1 MKAKIKKN
9 IIVKYKWLC
18 GFACLVIG
26 LIACHPRTERPTLE
40 RAEAWMDSHP
50 DSAQQLLEAIPQPE
64 RLSKEEYATW
74 CLLVTQAHDKNYV
87 VHTSDS
93 IIDVAVRYFGERG
106 EPQLYSKALYYK
118 GRIWQDLGETE
129 KATAL
134 FVRALDVGEQ
144 ATDYP
149 QLFLIASRLG
159 TLYAHLNL
167 QNEAMEAYQKALYY
181 AVSCQDSSS
190 ISYAYSYIGRVYGL
204 SEKWEQSFD
213 YYEKALK
220 LAVKISDKSAEK
232 LAIQEYVAV
241 CVNAEYFDK
250 AEDLIDGLIEIGQRE
265 EKASDQG
272 ELFLTLGN
280 LFWQIGENDKAAFY
294 LKKALQSDNLHT
306 LAGGSQ
312 CLYYLYEEQKLYEE
326 AIRYNNL
333 YWEYTDSIQRVANR
347 KDIMEM
353 SAKYNHEK
361 VENEN
366 LQLRLK
372 MIRLIFYCVVGLLGA
387 SSVIIL
393 LLKRLKI
400 KKRQVLEQNVNLE
413 ILRKDL
419 DENSRQVACYLQEKK
434 TLSVR
439 LGKLQQE
446 CTFLK
451 NQKLGLLSSEKKLQA
466 EIDCLLKQNQKK
478 ENEIKKMKKEKPSQL
493 TEYKDLQTIN
503 RTLERKIEA
512 LEEGILTVVDVQD
525 QEKNVI
531 TFELL
536 RKMRTVNK
544 PLSEEEWNKL
554 FVMVNL
560 LYGKFVER
568 LYKTFSN
575 IKEEDLKLCCLVKLG
590 FTNEEIASILCVH
603 PDTVNKRKLRFKSKF
618 EMGNWGKGGFDTF
631 ITGF

>member
-129 KATAL
+129 QATAL

-144 ATDYP
+144 ATDYS

-312 CLYYLYEEQKLYEE
+312 CLYYLYEEQKLYKE

-353 SAKYNHEK
+353 SARYNHEK

-419 DENSRQVACYLQEKK
+419 EENSRQVACYLQEKK

-446 CTFLK
+446 CKFLK

-478 ENEIKKMKKEKPSQL
+478 ENEIKKMKKEKPLQL

-631 ITGF
+631 IAGF

>member
-9 IIVKYKWLC
+9 LIVKYKWLC

-129 KATAL
+129 QATAL

-144 ATDYP
+144 ATDYS

>member
-1 MKAKIKKN
+1 MKAKRKKN

-18 GFACLVIG
+18 GFACLAIG
-26 LIACHPRTERPTLE
+26 LTACHPRTAQPVLEQAETLLDT
-40 RAEAWMDSHP
+40 RP

-64 RLSKEEYATW
+64 KLSKKEYATW
-74 CLLVTQAHDKNYV
+74 CLLVTQARDKNYV
-87 VHTSDS
+87 THTSDS

-372 MIRLIFYCVVGLLGA
+372 MICLIFYCVVGLLGA

-400 KKRQVLEQNVNLE
+400 KKRQVLKQNVNLE

-419 DENSRQVACYLQEKK
+419 EENSRQVACYLQEKK

-446 CTFLK
+446 CKFLK

-536 RKMRTVNK
+536 RKMRTVSK

-618 EMGNWGKGGFDTF
+618 EMGNRGKGGFDTF

>member
-129 KATAL
+129 QATAL

-144 ATDYP
+144 ATDYS

>member
-106 EPQLYSKALYYK
+106 EPQLYPKALYYK

-129 KATAL
+129 QATAL

-144 ATDYP
+144 ATDYS

>member
-64 RLSKEEYATW
+64 RLSEKEYATW
-74 CLLVTQAHDKNYV
+74 CLLVTQARDKNYV

-93 IIDVAVRYFGERG
+93 VIDVAVRYFGERE

-129 KATAL
+129 QATAL

-493 TEYKDLQTIN
+493 TEYKDLQTMN

-575 IKEEDLKLCCLVKLG
+575 VKEEDLKVCCLVKLG

-618 EMGNWGKGGFDTF
+618 EMGNRGKGGFDTF

>member
-9 IIVKYKWLC
+9 LIVKYKWLC

-129 KATAL
+129 QATAL

-144 ATDYP
+144 ATDYS

-312 CLYYLYEEQKLYEE
+312 CLYYLYEEQKLYKE

-353 SAKYNHEK
+353 SARYNHEK

-419 DENSRQVACYLQEKK
+419 EENSRQVACYLQEKK

-446 CTFLK
+446 CKFLK

-478 ENEIKKMKKEKPSQL
+478 ENEIKKMKKEKPLQL
-493 TEYKDLQTIN
+493 TEYKDLQTMN

-618 EMGNWGKGGFDTF
+618 EMENWGKGGFDTF
-631 ITGF
+631 IAGF

>member
-129 KATAL
+129 QATAL

-144 ATDYP
+144 ATDYS

-446 CTFLK
+446 CKFLK

-466 EIDCLLKQNQKK
+466 GIDCLLKQNQKK

-618 EMGNWGKGGFDTF
+618 EMGHWGKGGFDTF
-631 ITGF
+631 IAGF